1 MYGYG
6 FPYTSLFICGT
17 YWADKTWSNPNEFE
31 IQSARYGFE
40 EQEHKYSLKFGN
52 VLIFHPDTDYRSVI
66 PQLWKE
72 ALRVLLSLGCMKKL
86 AHL

>member
-17 YWADKTWSNPNEFE
+17 YWAEKHGAIQMSLKF
-31 IQSARYGFE
+31 QSAGYGFE
-40 EQEHKYSLKFGN
+40 EQGNKCSLKFGN
-52 VLIFHPDTDYRSVI
+52 MLIFHPDTDYRSVI

-72 ALRVLLSLGCMKKL
+72 ALRVLLSLGYMKKL